1 MNSTVSL
8 SSLEEDIS
16 AQFDVIRGP
25 LAPLITSTTLYI
37 FVAIITF
44 IEYRSAS
51 SKLTNSNSNNHRGDD
66 GAMDSRGRR
75 VNRLSLK
82 QHESS
87 PSDGREGSN
96 SPFTSRS
103 SHSFKATGEV
113 NRKHFYAYLLFSFIM
128 RVICLPL
135 FYIFT
140 DVEQITSIVSWTLPT
155 LSSALA
161 YLILIL
167 FYAQVVATASGRSNP
182 LDKYEGVIV
191 KVSYITYAAIVALN
205 CVIPVLSGK
214 VLLITLWGVLCG
226 IYLILFLSM
235 TTNIVNLMSLL
246 KGNIRATLGC
256 RLIMM
261 STICCV
267 AFISRSVIYGWE
279 AYAGIMGC
287 GKLFPDL
294 SFWNGVFGRTALG
307 YLSLEWFPGLM
318 ALLLMHQRHEE
329 APAVEHSHSNL
340 MQLEAGIGMGVG
352 VGVGQLSPLI
362 DPIQPNVADGAAA
375 TSSGTGVKRSI
386 SVNAGRP
393 SQNQQQRTVM
403 HKSAT
408 ASVGGRVMSRSMSSG
423 RPAETKSLLRD
434 KSDSAM
440 TSTSNPISAFGAIH
454 K

>member
-1 MNSTVSL
+1 MDENMNSTVSL

-182 LDKYEGVIV
+182 LDKYDGVIV

-205 CVIPVLSGK
+205 CVIPVLSG
-214 VLLITLWGVLCG
+214 
-226 IYLILFLSM
+226 
-235 TTNIVNLMSLL
+235 

-287 GKLFPDL
+287 
-294 SFWNGVFGRTALG
+294 
-307 YLSLEWFPGLM
+307 EWFPGLM

-440 TSTSNPISAFGAIH
+440 TSTSNPISAYGAIH